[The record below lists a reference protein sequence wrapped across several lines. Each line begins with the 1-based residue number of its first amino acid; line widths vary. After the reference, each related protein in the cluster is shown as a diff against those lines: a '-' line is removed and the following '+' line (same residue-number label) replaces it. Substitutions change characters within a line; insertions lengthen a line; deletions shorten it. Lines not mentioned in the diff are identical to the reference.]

1 MPQASFWQG
10 RRVFLTGHTGFKGSW
25 LSILLADMGA
35 EVVGFSNGVPTVPSL
50 FELARVEESL
60 ARSIRGDVRSLDA
73 VEAAV
78 RQTRPN
84 IVVHMAAQ
92 PLVRESY
99 RDPIDT
105 YATNVLGTAHVLEA
119 VRGVEEIDVVMVVT
133 SDKCYDPFERDGPYV
148 ETDRLGG
155 PDPYSASKACAELV
169 VHSFRESFFNSSSPR
184 VCTARAGNVIGG
196 GDWGADR
203 IVPDVVRAITEGS
216 VLELR
221 NPQAVR
227 PWQHVLDCLS
237 GYLRLIETAVETNDL
252 PHAWNFGPD
261 PQEARSVGWLVDAFF
276 RRAGR
281 SADISLLDSGGFR
294 EADHLLVD
302 SSQARR
308 LLDWSPNWGIEVAV
322 AQTAEWYRSW
332 WAGDDLRA
340 VSLAQISA
348 HRGEV

>member
-1 MPQASFWQG
+1 MPQASFWQE

-25 LSILLADMGA
+25 LSMLLADLGA

-60 ARSIRGDVRSLDA
+60 TRSIRGDVRSLDA
-73 VEAAV
+73 VESAV

-119 VRGVEEIDVVMVVT
+119 IRRVDGIDVVMVVT
-133 SDKCYDPFERDGPYV
+133 SDKCYDPSTGDGPYV
-148 ETDRLGG
+148 ETDSLGG
-155 PDPYSASKACAELV
+155 RDPYSASKACAELV
-169 VHSFRESFFNSSSPR
+169 VRSFRESFFGSSGPR
-184 VCTARAGNVIGG
+184 VFTARAGNVIGG
-196 GDWGADR
+196 GDWGTER
-203 IVPDVVRAITEGS
+203 IVPDIIRAITNDS
-216 VLELR
+216 ALELR
-221 NPQAVR
+221 NPQSTL

-252 PHAWNFGPD
+252 PRAWNFGPD

-276 RRAGR
+276 RGAGR
-281 SADISLLDSGGFR
+281 SADISLLDSDGLQ
-294 EADHLLVD
+294 EADHLLLD

-308 LLDWSPNWGIEVAV
+308 LLDWSPNWRIEAAV
-322 AQTAEWYRSW
+322 TQTAEWYRSW
-332 WAGDDLRA
+332 WADDDLRA
-340 VSLAQISA
+340 VSLAQINA
-348 HRGEV
+348 HRGEG